1 MSKYFSISGY
11 WKDDTE
17 DIFEDY
23 IVKEFSDSEKNEAFD
38 DLIFYYG
45 LSEEDIK
52 ECIANPND
60 KNCLDFVITDYEETT
75 LI

>member
-1 MSKYFSISGY
+1 MSKYFEISGY
-11 WKDDTE
+11 WKDDKE
-17 DIFEDY
+17 DVFEGY
-23 IVKEFSDSEKNEAFD
+23 IVKEFSDSEENEEFD

-45 LSEEDIK
+45 MSEEDIK

-60 KNCLDFVITDYEETT
+60 ENCLEFVITDYCETT